1 MKPGLTKAALSE
13 PRRRLVEL
21 MQSINFGRI
30 EDLIVVGG
38 DPVLDPLPRMVQEI
52 KFGGEN
58 GPRPELDANIC
69 ALPLRFNLSHT
80 DGLAACTVTL
90 RRDVGVDVEATDRA
104 VLDCLLLP
112 TYSQNKKARNCAPRQ
127 MAIASTISTD
137 FGRSK
142 RRLPKRLAR
151 GCRCH

>member
-52 KFGGEN
+52 KFGGDN
-58 GPRPELDANIC
+58 GPRPELDANNFLLKAQVIELFQHLDQLGDGTIE
-69 ALPLRFNLSHT
+69 AIEVKHGLPFRMI
-80 DGLAACTVTL
+80 LAKDAC
-90 RRDVGVDVEATDRA
+90 
-104 VLDCLLLP
+104 
-112 TYSQNKKARNCAPRQ
+112 
-127 MAIASTISTD
+127 
-137 FGRSK
+137 
-142 RRLPKRLAR
+142 
-151 GCRCH
+151 